1 MSAIVFIEQAMTT
14 VSIIQREI
22 PHYRIRFF
30 EELSEQA
37 ATLGLAVTVHS
48 AASGEL
54 GSGSKFAH
62 RTFSA
67 RRLSRST
74 NGPLWITG
82 LTAALA
88 GSDIIIAPHELQCMN
103 VPWLW
108 ANRRRLCAHW
118 IWWGHGFNFQ
128 ASTGRLFATQ
138 IVEAVKRFMMTRS
151 NGLITYTEKGADS
164 WRQRGMPADRV
175 IPYYN
180 TLDVEGLR
188 AAGAKVTC
196 QQLVQLRQSLG
207 LEHKQVLLFSGRLY
221 PEKKVDFLLRA
232 VAVLQANRPD
242 VALLILGDGQERDRL
257 EALQAELELRDVHF
271 LGEITEP
278 TRAGAY
284 FQLADMLVVPG
295 LVGLAIVHGFA
306 FGVPLAT
313 TDHNFHSPEI
323 EYLSSEDGIMTMH
336 DAALYAEAISAVLS
350 SPSRL
355 RNMRKA
361 AYRKGDQLCL
371 AESVKRFVGAVA
383 AFSNHQSS
391 NAGVVHTIDQA
402 ELAGGRVHS

>member
-1 MSAIVFIEQAMTT
+1 MTT

-37 ATLGLAVTVHS
+37 AKVGLAVTVHS
-48 AASGEL
+48 AASGE
-54 GSGSKFAH
+54 SGPAGMFAH
-62 RTFSA
+62 RTFPA
-67 RRLSRST
+67 RRLSRNK

-82 LTAALA
+82 LTAAIA

-108 ANRRRLCAHW
+108 ANRHRLCACW
-118 IWWGHGFNFQ
+118 IWWGHGYNFQ
-128 ASTGRLFATQ
+128 ASTGRFFATQ
-138 IVEAVKRFMMTRS
+138 IVEMIKRFMMTRS

-164 WRQRGMPADRV
+164 WKQRGMPAGQV
-175 IPYYN
+175 APYYN

-188 AAGAKVTC
+188 AAGAKVTRR
-196 QQLVQLRQSLG
+196 QLVQLRQSLG
-207 LEHKQVLLFSGRLY
+207 LENKRVLLFSGRLY

-232 VAVLQANRPD
+232 VAVLQAKRPD

-257 EALQAELELRDVHF
+257 ETLQTELRLRDVRF
-271 LGEITEP
+271 LGEVTEP
-278 TRAGAY
+278 TSAGAY

-313 TDHNFHSPEI
+313 TDHDFHSPEI
-323 EYLSSEDGIMTMH
+323 EYLSSENGIMTTH
-336 DAALYAEAISAVLS
+336 DAAQYAEAVGAVLG

-361 AYRKGDQLCL
+361 AHRKGDQLCL
-371 AESVKRFVGAVA
+371 AESVKRFVAAVV
-383 AFSNHQSS
+383 AFSNHQGSV
-391 NAGVVHTIDQA
+391 ADGAHTIAQT
-402 ELAGGRVHS
+402 ELAGERVHL